1 MPNSYAE
8 RKEYICPDCETL
20 FISKVWLIIDVEEE
34 PALLQR
40 AKEGELLAATCPE
53 CGIRVDHGTPLLM
66 YFPQD
71 VPRVIL
77 ATQSKQDPSLEERA
91 KVIDILE
98 RLQGT
103 SGDEDLL
110 SHLDEPGDWVVK
122 SGLAS
127 RLEGYPEE
135 SLQIEGD
142 EIYENLRN
150 IQKEKPELF
159 LITAIE
165 AYLNASGLEDKG
177 KVVSFA
183 PELLTEDIDPLFERL
198 IEDAEE
204 EDNEWQRIIYRAQ
217 WDFLKRARE
226 IGYDAAV
233 EEFERDLFQE
243 E

>member
-8 RKEYICPDCETL
+8 RKEFTCPDCETL

-34 PALLQR
+34 PGLLQR
-40 AKEGELLAATCPE
+40 AKQGELLAADCPE
-53 CGIRVDHGTPLLM
+53 CGASVDHGTPLLM

-77 ATQSKQDPSLEERA
+77 ATESKQDPSMEERV

-103 SGDEDLL
+103 SGDEDIL
-110 SHLDEPGDWVVK
+110 SHLDQPGDWVVK

-142 EIYENLRN
+142 DIYKNLRN
-150 IQKEKPELF
+150 IQKEKPDLF
-159 LITAIE
+159 LVTAIE
-165 AYLNASGLEDKG
+165 AYLNADGLENKG

-183 PELLTEDIDPLFERL
+183 PELLTEDIDPLFERF
-198 IEDAEE
+198 IEDAKREE
-204 EDNEWQRIIYRAQ
+204 NEWQKIIYQAQ
-217 WDFLKRARE
+217 WDFLRRARD
-226 IGYDAAV
+226 IGYERAV
-233 EEFERDLFQE
+233 EEFEQDLFQE